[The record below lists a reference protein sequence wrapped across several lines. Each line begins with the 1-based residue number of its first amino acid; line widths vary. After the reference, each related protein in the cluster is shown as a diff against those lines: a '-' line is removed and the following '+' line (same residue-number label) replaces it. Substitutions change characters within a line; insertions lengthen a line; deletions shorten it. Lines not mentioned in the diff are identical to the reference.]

1 MTQPAEQPR
10 PDVAAANR
18 PASVPRARRTPLRAH
33 GTPMVWLMAGS
44 LVICL
49 TMILAL
55 VGLIAVRGLSSFW
68 PQPIEQVKLS
78 SGESFFAMRVRES
91 DGTDATGPRIFY
103 RTGNRELGQEP
114 FRWVNKSDIA
124 SIDFPA
130 DAVIAERREWGIWLG
145 IPRAVI
151 TFPEAG
157 SAAPPTRIEPGTT
170 TQVLRE
176 FEREHAAAEARLAR
190 IDSIE
195 RGVLASVSE
204 RLKQNDLS
212 VRTVR
217 LEQVR
222 AAERAQRTGREAP
235 GLPMPLWLGVLA
247 AALVSVTACVTLARR
262 ANGPILPGR
271 RAAMLCLGALG
282 VLASLFA
289 ILESPWSDPRLD
301 PNAIP
306 RAEENAA
313 KVAGDLKQR
322 HEAALAEITSIRA
335 QDQRVR
341 IELFDPAVNRIA
353 PRDQTTPEDPMLVS
367 QVVRIIPANQ
377 LGFFGKFGVY
387 LDRWREFVFDNP
399 RQANSE
405 GGILPVIFGTVTL
418 TLLLSVAVV
427 PLGVIAALY
436 LREYATQGVI
446 TSFVRIA
453 VNNLA
458 GVPSIVYGVFGL
470 GFFCYTVGEFVD
482 GGPASPVAKPTWW
495 IIGIGAAVCV
505 VAACLLS
512 AATQGRRGG
521 VPKWMRWSIA
531 VLWLAAAALAVTMV
545 VSTPYFHGFF
555 SAGLPEQPTFGGRGI
570 LWAALTLALLT
581 LPVVIVATEEA
592 IAAVP
597 NSMREGSY
605 GAGASKW
612 QTIRRIVLPQAMP
625 GILTGAILAMA
636 RGAGEVAP
644 LMLVGAV
651 KLAPALP
658 VSTEFPFIHLDRSFM
673 HMGFHIYDL
682 GFHARDVDAARP
694 IVWTTTMLLIIIVL
708 LLNFAAIILR
718 ARLRAKLQVSSV

>member
-1 MTQPAEQPR
+1 MTQPPEQPR
-10 PDVAAANR
+10 PDAAAANR
-18 PASVPRARRTPLRAH
+18 PASSPRARRTPLRAH

-49 TMILAL
+49 CMILAL

-68 PQPIEQVKLS
+68 PQPIEQVKLT
-78 SGESFFAMRVRES
+78 SGESFLALRVRES

-124 SIDFPA
+124 SIDFPTN
-130 DAVIAERREWGIWLG
+130 AVMAERREWGIWLG
-145 IPRAVI
+145 VPRAII
-151 TFPEAG
+151 TLREPN
-157 SAAPPTRIEPGTT
+157 SSAPPVRIESDSA
-170 TQVLRE
+170 QVLRE
-176 FEREHAAAEARLAR
+176 FEREHAAAESRLAR
-190 IDSIE
+190 IESIE
-195 RGVLASVSE
+195 RGVLAGISE
-204 RLKQNDLS
+204 RLKRNELE
-212 VRTVR
+212 VRAVR
-217 LEQVR
+217 LEQAR
-222 AAERAQRTGREAP
+222 AAERKERTGREAP
-235 GLPMPLWLGVLA
+235 GLPLPLWIGALLTAVGSIAACATLG
-247 AALVSVTACVTLARR
+247 RR
-262 ANGPILPGR
+262 AKGPLLPSR

-282 VLASLFA
+282 VLAALVA

-301 PNAIP
+301 ATAIP
-306 RAEENAA
+306 RAEQVAA
-313 KVAGDLKQR
+313 KVAEELKQR
-322 HEAALAEITSIRA
+322 HEAALAEIISIRDK
-335 QDQRVR
+335 DQRVR
-341 IELFDPAVNRIA
+341 IELLDPAANRIA
-353 PRDQTTPEDPMLVS
+353 PKDQGTPDDPMLVS
-367 QVVRIIPANQ
+367 QVVRIVPANQ
-377 LGFFGKFGVY
+377 LGFFGKLGVY

-470 GFFCYTVGEFVD
+470 GFFCYTVGAFVD
-482 GGPASPVAKPTWW
+482 GGPAAPMGKPGWW
-495 IIGIGAAVCV
+495 MIGIGAAVCV

-512 AATQGRRGG
+512 AATHGRRDGI
-521 VPKWMRWSIA
+521 PKWMRWSIA
-531 VLWLAAAALAVTMV
+531 LLWLAAAALAVTMV